1 MHLHLSYRHI
11 LYFNSLDEYDSGST
25 VAASDVTQ
33 NDRISEDR
41 ERKVVMKKKLSALFA
56 AGLISLS
63 LGACGGTGGSISA
76 NAPADTT
83 AGSAESSDTVKIAY
97 LPITHS
103 LAVLEEA
110 NELRDKDGI
119 KVELVK
125 YGSWPELLD
134 ALNTGRVDGASVLIE
149 LAMKSKQEGIGIKAV
164 ALGHKD
170 GNVIIVS
177 NDIENAEDLKGKT
190 FAIPHRQSS
199 HNILLNDAL
208 AKNGLTIDDVN
219 VTELAPTEMPSAL
232 ASGTIDGYCVAEPF
246 GAMAVSLGAG
256 KVLYTS
262 EELWENSICCGLVL
276 TDTFIEQRPDDAKSF
291 VESYKTAGAN
301 LTKEKAK
308 EVAKEYLSQSD
319 EVLDTSLEWISY
331 NDLDI
336 TEETYSILV
345 DKVKAYGLSDDPPSY
360 EEFVKNDF

>member
-1 MHLHLSYRHI
+1 
-11 LYFNSLDEYDSGST
+11 
-25 VAASDVTQ
+25 
-33 NDRISEDR
+33 
-41 ERKVVMKKKLSALFA
+41 MKKNKIILLLMAVA
-56 AGLISLS
+56 MIASLV
-63 LGACGGTGGSISA
+63 GCGNKDGSEA
-76 NAPADTT
+76 NAGGAQTI
-83 AGSAESSDTVKIAY
+83 KIAY

-110 NELRDKDGI
+110 NELEKKDGI

-134 ALNTGRVDGASVLIE
+134 ALNSGRVDGASVLIE

-170 GNVIIVS
+170 GNVLIVS
-177 NDIENAEDLKGKT
+177 NDIQKVEDLKGKT

-208 AKNGLTIDDVN
+208 AKGGLTIDDVN

-246 GAMAVSLGAG
+246 GAMGVSLGAG

-262 EELWENSICCGLVL
+262 EELWENSLCCGLVL
-276 TDTFIEQRPDDAKSF
+276 TDSFIDAHPDEAKSF
-291 VESYKTAGAN
+291 VESYKSAGAN
-301 LTKEKAK
+301 LDKEKAK
-308 EVAKEYLSQSD
+308 EVAKEYLNQED
-319 EVLDTSLEWISY
+319 QVLDISLQWISY

-336 TEETYSILV
+336 TKETYDVLV
-345 DKVKAYGLSDDPPSY
+345 DKVKEYGLSDNPPSY
-360 EEFVKNDF
+360 EDFVKNDF